1 MSPVTLEPIVLRVPG
16 RPVGK
21 GRPRFNRSTGRV
33 YTPAQT
39 VTFEQRVQ
47 TEWIAAGR
55 PRLPDG
61 PFVAQIAAVYQR
73 PASHMLKNGGLSAA
87 GRRAPFPMP
96 PVDLDNLAKS
106 LLDAGNGLLYK
117 DDRQAVQLFVRRR
130 WCGLGEVEHT
140 VLEVARIIAPVEQA
154 AA

>member
-1 MSPVTLEPIVLRVPG
+1 MTPVVLEPIVLRVPG
-16 RPVGK
+16 RPRGK
-21 GRPRFNRSTGRV
+21 QRPRFNRQTGRV
-33 YTPAQT
+33 YTPQET

-55 PRLPDG
+55 PRLSDG
-61 PFVAQIAAVYQR
+61 PFVAQITAVYAR
-73 PASHMLKNGGLSAA
+73 PASHMLKSGELSAA

-96 PVDLDNLAKS
+96 PVDLDNLAKA

-117 DDRQAVQLFVRRR
+117 DDRQAVQLHVKRR
-130 WCGLGEVEHT
+130 WCGLGQVEHT
-140 VLEVARIIAPVEQA
+140 ELKVARIIEPVEA